1 LPVREE
7 DLEVE
12 ERFHQWL
19 THAGDAVHDGVERLV
34 ARLVLDR
41 AADAQT
47 LLRVR
52 IREWIKSI

>member
-1 LPVREE
+1 LDIVLAVREE

-19 THAGDAVHDGVERLV
+19 THAGDAVHDGVERLEV

-41 AADAQT
+41 AAQPPMH
-47 LLRVR
+47 RRSYV
-52 IREWIKSI
+52 